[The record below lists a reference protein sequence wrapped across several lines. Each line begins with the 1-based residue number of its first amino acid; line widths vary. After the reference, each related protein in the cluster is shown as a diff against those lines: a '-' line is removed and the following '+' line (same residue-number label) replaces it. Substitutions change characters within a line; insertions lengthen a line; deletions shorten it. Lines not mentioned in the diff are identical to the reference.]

1 MFERVFKRL
10 GHGSVVEKK
19 SRKKKSRKNKR
30 KKKQKRERVR
40 VLLLLWGFLLLLF
53 FFFKIRN
60 RFVGRRGH
68 VREVGRIEIEGNGED
83 RNGRYKQNTRRA
95 TRFNV

>member
-30 KKKQKRERVR
+30 KKKQKREKVR
-40 VLLLLWGFLLLLF
+40 VLLLLLLLLWGFLLLLL

-60 RFVGRRGH
+60 RFVGRMGD

-83 RNGRYKQNTRRA
+83 RN
-95 TRFNV
+95 